1 MLLRLAERL
10 VAVIMSINLMNKISK
25 APSIIDKCIK
35 LVKLLVKASFNK
47 SRVKL

>member
-1 MLLRLAERL
+1 MLMRLAERL

-35 LVKLLVKASFNK
+35 LVKLVKACFNK
-47 SRVKL
+47 SRVEL